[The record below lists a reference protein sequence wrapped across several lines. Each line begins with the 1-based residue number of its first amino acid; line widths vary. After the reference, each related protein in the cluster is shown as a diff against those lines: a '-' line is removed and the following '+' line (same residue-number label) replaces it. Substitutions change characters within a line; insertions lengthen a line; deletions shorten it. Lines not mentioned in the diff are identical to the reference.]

1 VQIDIE
7 STPDD
12 ITVLHV
18 AGDVDMN
25 EVTLF
30 RQTLQQ
36 VSHSAQRGVIVALAQ
51 VPFIDSA
58 GIAVLIE
65 GLKWS
70 RARGV
75 AFVLSDLTPAVQMV
89 VELTRLEQVFTI
101 TDNLAD
107 GLALIAEMA

>member
-7 STPDD
+7 STSDE

-18 AGDVDMN
+18 AGDVDMQV
-25 EVTLF
+25 VTSF
-30 RQTLQQ
+30 RQALQQ
-36 VSHSAQRGVIVALAQ
+36 VSHAAQRGVIVTLAQ

-70 RARGV
+70 RERGV
-75 AFVLSDLTPAVQMV
+75 AFILSDLTPPVQLV
-89 VELTRLEQVFTI
+89 IELTRLERVFTI
-101 TDNLAD
+101 ADTLAD

>member
-1 VQIDIE
+1 MQIDIE
-7 STPDD
+7 STANE

-18 AGDVDMN
+18 SGDVDMN
-25 EVTLF
+25 EVSTF

-36 VSHSAQRGVIVALAQ
+36 ASHTAQRGVVVTLAQ

-70 RARGV
+70 RERGV
-75 AFVLSDLTPAVQMV
+75 TFVLSDLTPPVQMV
-89 VELTRLEQVFTI
+89 IELTRLERVFTI
-101 TDNLAD
+101 TDTLAE
-107 GLALIAEMA
+107 GLALIDETP

>member
-1 VQIDIE
+1 MQIDIE
-7 STPDD
+7 STPNN

-18 AGDVDMN
+18 SGDVDMN
-25 EVTLF
+25 EVTSF

-36 VSHSAQRGVIVALAQ
+36 VSHSAQRGVIVTLAQ

-65 GLKWS
+65 GLKWN
-70 RARGV
+70 RERGV

-89 VELTRLEQVFTI
+89 VELTRLQQVFTI
-101 TDNLAD
+101 ADTLAD
-107 GLALIAEMA
+107 GLALIADTV

>member
-1 VQIDIE
+1 MQIDIE
-7 STPDD
+7 SASNE

-18 AGDVDMN
+18 SGDVDMH
-25 EVTLF
+25 EVPSF

-36 VSHSAQRGVIVALAQ
+36 VSHTAQRGVIVTLAQ

-70 RARGV
+70 RERGV
-75 AFVLSDLTPAVQMV
+75 AFILSDLTPPVQLV
-89 VELTRLEQVFTI
+89 IELTRLERVFTI
-101 TDNLAD
+101 ADTLAD

>member
-1 VQIDIE
+1 MQIDIE
-7 STPDD
+7 STSDE

-18 AGDVDMN
+18 AGDVDMQV
-25 EVTLF
+25 VTSF
-30 RQTLQQ
+30 RQALQQ
-36 VSHSAQRGVIVALAQ
+36 VSHAAQRGVIVTLAQ

-70 RARGV
+70 RERGV
-75 AFVLSDLTPAVQMV
+75 AFILSDLTPPVQLV
-89 VELTRLEQVFTI
+89 IELTRLERVFTI
-101 TDNLAD
+101 ADTLAD

>member
-1 VQIDIE
+1 MKIDIE
-7 STPDD
+7 STPSD

-18 AGDVDMN
+18 SGDVDMSDI
-25 EVTLF
+25 TAF

-36 VSHSAQRGVIVALAQ
+36 ASHTAQRGVIVTLAQ

-70 RARGV
+70 RGRGV
-75 AFVLSDLTPAVQMV
+75 AFVLSDLSPAVQMV
-89 VELTRLEQVFTI
+89 IELTRLEQVFTI
-101 TDNLAD
+101 ANTLAD
-107 GLALIAEMA
+107 GLSLIAEMA